1 MKPWLKALLWA
12 MIGGGVGF
20 FAGEKVGEKIVKERM
35 ENNSPKMSPEE
46 KERFDKLWALIEET
60 ANNPEIL
67 EQIERACKNAS
78 NSMCGMMHVKFDHM
92 FDQALDEYRGHRMT
106 DAESAQMFM
115 DEIDSHMGTVEEINQ
130 FLNQKGIQPA
140 TDEDPMPETPEMP
153 SFSGDVDGDSMHVV
167 PQLHPTQILPEIVT
181 EEEYYQNEWEFEE
194 ERLVYYE
201 GDEVL
206 FNTATQT
213 TIDYPENVLGVGT
226 LAEFR
231 AGPGYP
237 KDTIFV
243 VNEMFGTRFRVD
255 RVTEAF
261 CDEVGETTGPEDDM
275 PDEADE
281 NPHPSDE
288 YWDDV

>member
-12 MIGGGVGF
+12 LIGGGVGF
-20 FAGEKVGEKIVKERM
+20 FAGERVGEKIANERM
-35 ENNSPKMSPEE
+35 ENNPPQMSQEELERLEKM
-46 KERFDKLWALIEET
+46 F
-60 ANNPEIL
+60 N
-67 EQIERACKNAS
+67 RAAS
-78 NSMCGMMHVKFDHM
+78 CSVPLDNFNSRME
-92 FDQALDEYRGHRMT
+92 EYRGHRMT
-106 DAESAQMFM
+106 DAESTRMVL
-115 DEIDSHMGTVEEINQ
+115 DEIDSHFGTMEEINQ

-140 TDEDPMPETPEMP
+140 TDEDPMPEVPEMP
-153 SFSGDVDGDSMHVV
+153 AFSGNSEQSFPNQADIPHARYSEDHVV

-181 EEEYYQNEWEFEE
+181 EEEYYRNEWEFEE

-226 LAEFR
+226 LSEFR
-231 AGPGYP
+231 AGPGEP
-237 KDTIFV
+237 KETIFV
-243 VNEMFGTRFRVD
+243 VNEIFGTRFRVD

-261 CDEVGETTGPEDDM
+261 CDEVGETTGPEDDL